1 MFHNHCYKIIYPK
14 RIHGNESKNHRAI
27 LHLCVYPNDAQ
38 VNPKRILGQLH
49 GTELARFPK
58 GLDPMV

>member
-14 RIHGNESKNHRAI
+14 RIHGNEGKNPRAI

-38 VNPKRILGQLH
+38 VNPKRIFGSI
-49 GTELARFPK
+49 ARYRI
-58 GLDPMV
+58 G